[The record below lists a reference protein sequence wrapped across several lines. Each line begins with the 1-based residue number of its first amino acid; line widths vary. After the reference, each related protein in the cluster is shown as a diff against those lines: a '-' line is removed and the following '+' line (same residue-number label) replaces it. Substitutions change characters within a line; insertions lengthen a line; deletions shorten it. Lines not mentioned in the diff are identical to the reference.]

1 METNTYEVYLYAS
14 GERFDA
20 ERFARGL
27 PRPLRGEVRPFF
39 DMIGGQKRIAGR
51 YWVSRVSKVP
61 APLVVET
68 VGGLL
73 DEYRPHLFVARGGG
87 ADKIYAK
94 IFGPAQNREFIFTDK
109 IRLLLREIQGEID
122 FSHPAP
128 E

>member
-1 METNTYEVYLYAS
+1 MNTYEVYLYAS

-20 ERFARGL
+20 ERFAHGL

-68 VGGLL
+68 IGELL
-73 DEYRPHLFVARGGG
+73 DEYHPHLSVARAGG

-94 IFGPAQNREFIFTDK
+94 IFGPAPSREFIFTDK